1 MGSVWW
7 MYRDGGGYV
16 CVSENKDYGFCVVW
30 MYRDDGVYVC
40 VSENKDYG
48 VCVVDVQGWWGVCV
62 CVGVQGLWGL
72 CGGCTMV
79 VVGVSNEN
87 KNRIFVN

>member
-1 MGSVWW
+1 MWW
-7 MYRDGGGYV
+7 MYRDG
-16 CVSENKDYGFCVVW
+16 
-30 MYRDDGVYVC
+30 GVYVC

-48 VCVVDVQGWWGVCV
+48 VCVVDVQGWWGVCVCVGEQGLWSLCGVDVKGWWGVCV

>member
-1 MGSVWW
+1 MWW
-7 MYRDGGGYV
+7 IYRDG
-16 CVSENKDYGFCVVW
+16 
-30 MYRDDGVYVC
+30 GVYVC
-40 VSENKDYG
+40 VG
-48 VCVVDVQGWWGVCV
+48 VQGLWSLCGVDVKGWWGVCV

>member
-1 MGSVWW
+1 VWW
-7 MYRDGGGYV
+7 MYRDG
-16 CVSENKDYGFCVVW
+16 W
-30 MYRDDGVYVC
+30 VYVC
-40 VSENKDYG
+40 VSEYKDYG

-62 CVGVQGLWGL
+62 FVRVQGLWGL

-87 KNRIFVN
+87 KNRVFVNWHFILTFSIYNKRLLRS